1 MNDLSQKLDINQ
13 LKKTGIYLLVM
24 KAEDGES
31 AIVEY
36 SVVPSDPVNIQILT
50 PSDYFV
56 AGSSTPVVIKALD
69 SE

>member
-1 MNDLSQKLDINQ
+1 MNDLSQKLNVDQ

-24 KAEDGES
+24 KADDGES

-36 SVVPSDPVNIQILT
+36 SVVPSDPVSIQILST
-50 PSDYFV
+50 SDYFI
-56 AGSSTPVVIKALD
+56 AGSSTPVVIKVLD